1 MRDWVEIHL
10 KPIERT
16 LWPGV
21 TIPTHTDSVHPYN
34 FTTAAPRALT
44 PTHFN
49 NFGALIKFLGGPAG
63 QGQQLK
69 DNMTRSGKFNQKH
82 ADQWSDYMKSVRY
95 GGTNNT
101 QKQLDKRHGG
111 AGVTQKQLDTRHGG
125 ADVSQKQLDKRFGG
139 AGVTQ
144 KMLDAYARG
153 KQTRPYRYRPEP

>member
-1 MRDWVEIHL
+1 VRDWVEIHL

-21 TIPTHTDSVHPYN
+21 TIPTNTDSVHPYN

-82 ADQWSDYMKSVRY
+82 ADSWSDYMKSVRY

-139 AGVTQ
+139 PAVTK
-144 KMLDAYARG
+144 KMLKAYGRR